1 MHVSIQKNAVFVWI
15 FFLLPIDKDNQ
26 ETIDILQII
35 GFIVL
40 TLGVFIYIEI
50 LVWEKE
56 SNVKDEN
63 IKKNNNLL
71 DSELVDETVC

>member
-1 MHVSIQKNAVFVWI
+1 M
-15 FFLLPIDKDNQ
+15 PIDKDNQ

-40 TLGVFIYIEI
+40 TLGVFIYNEI